1 MADITEREAIIRMVD
16 GLKLAADSAKM
27 LGVMQRNS
35 DFLGI
40 SRIIEE
46 ISKNAAR
53 LATSKAMSEAVLR
66 EGLKRHSALVAN

>member
-1 MADITEREAIIRMVD
+1 MSKVTEHEAIIRMVD
-16 GLKLAADSAKM
+16 GLKMAADAASM

-40 SRIIEE
+40 SRIIGE

-66 EGLKRHSALVAN
+66 EGLKRHEKILAH